1 MLGASLL
8 PWIGL
13 QPLLP
18 LILLGR
24 RTSVE
29 GLPPQCAARS
39 LPLCPILH
47 GWQSQIPGDNDSEGE
62 EEALAWVRVLLVY
75 GPG

>member
-1 MLGASLL
+1 M
-8 PWIGL
+8 
-13 QPLLP
+13 
-18 LILLGR
+18 
-24 RTSVE
+24 E

-39 LPLCPILH
+39 LPLCPILQ

-62 EEALAWVRVLLVY
+62 EEAPAWVRVLLVY